1 VTRVCA
7 TTADTFIGPLPLAA
21 YGTSFA
27 AAASGTRRRTWGNDD
42 KNVGRPAVTG
52 RGRGHTLLH
61 VDRVIE
67 GTAPA
72 PVQPRRRVSGP
83 VVAGVLIAALG
94 LGIAIG
100 VIALKVRQHDNAAF
114 IRPTG
119 IPSVVPTKTADLMQL
134 SPVPHVAASNFTLT
148 DQAGHSMS
156 MASLHGKVVVMEFM
170 DPHCTDICP
179 IVSQEFIEAYRDL
192 SPAAR
197 SRVVFLAVNVN
208 EYHTKVSEMAAFTN
222 EQHLN
227 TVPTWHFLTGAVPEL
242 KSIWHAYGIEVEAPS
257 PNADVI
263 HSSFM
268 FFIDPQ
274 GKERYLAD
282 PMVDHTK
289 SGASYLPLSQQT
301 AWGRG
306 IAMMANQLAR

>member
-1 VTRVCA
+1 MMTRMSGRPGA
-7 TTADTFIGPLPLAA
+7 TL
-21 YGTSFA
+21 
-27 AAASGTRRRTWGNDD
+27 RRRGI
-42 KNVGRPAVTG
+42 
-52 RGRGHTLLH
+52 TLLH
-61 VDRVIE
+61 VDRVME
-67 GTAPA
+67 DTAAA
-72 PVQPRRRVSGP
+72 PVQPRRRVPGV
-83 VVAGVLIAALG
+83 VVAGILIAALG

-100 VIALKVRQHDNAAF
+100 VVALNVRRHHNADV
-114 IRPTG
+114 IRPSG
-119 IPSVVPTKTADLMQL
+119 IPAIVPTKTADLMQL
-134 SPVPHVAASNFTLT
+134 SPVPHVAASDFTLT

-208 EYHTKVSEMAAFTN
+208 EYHTKVSEMAAFTS

-257 PNADVI
+257 PSADVI

-268 FFIDPQ
+268 FFINPQ
-274 GKERYLAD
+274 GRETYLAD

-289 SGASYLPLSQQT
+289 SGASFLPIGQQT
-301 AWGRG
+301 AWGHG
-306 IAMMANQLAR
+306 IAMVANQLAR

>member
-1 VTRVCA
+1 
-7 TTADTFIGPLPLAA
+7 
-21 YGTSFA
+21 
-27 AAASGTRRRTWGNDD
+27 
-42 KNVGRPAVTG
+42 
-52 RGRGHTLLH
+52 
-61 VDRVIE
+61 VDGAIDS
-67 GTAPA
+67 TAPV
-72 PVQPRRRVSGP
+72 PGQPRRRTSG
-83 VVAGVLIAALG
+83 VVIAGILVAALG
-94 LGIAIG
+94 LGVAIG
-100 VIALKVRQHDNAAF
+100 LVAFKVRQHDNAAL

-119 IPSVVPTKTADLMQL
+119 IPSIVPTQTADLMQL

-148 DQAGHSMS
+148 DQAGHAMS
-156 MASLHGKVVVMEFM
+156 MASLQGKVVVMEFM

-192 SPAAR
+192 TPAAR
-197 SRVVFLAVNVN
+197 ARVVFLAVNVN
-208 EYHTKVSEMAAFTN
+208 EYHTKVSEMAAFTD

-227 TVPTWHFLTGAVPEL
+227 AVPTWHFLTGPVPAL
-242 KSIWHAYGIEVEAPS
+242 KSIWHAYGEEVEDPG

-301 AWGRG
+301 AWGHG
-306 IAMMANQLAR
+306 IAMVANQLAR

>member
-1 VTRVCA
+1 MSAGPVT
-7 TTADTFIGPLPLAA
+7 PP
-21 YGTSFA
+21 
-27 AAASGTRRRTWGNDD
+27 RRTGI
-42 KNVGRPAVTG
+42 
-52 RGRGHTLLH
+52 TLLH
-61 VDRVIE
+61 VDRVLE
-67 GTAPA
+67 DTAPT
-72 PVQPRRRVSGP
+72 PVQPRRRVPG
-83 VVAGVLIAALG
+83 VLVAGILVAALG
-94 LGIAIG
+94 LGIGIG
-100 VIALKVRQHDNAAF
+100 VVALKVRQHDNANV
-114 IRPTG
+114 IRPSG
-119 IPSVVPTKTADLMQL
+119 IPAIVPTRTADLMQL

-148 DQAGHSMS
+148 DQGGHSMS
-156 MASLHGKVVVMEFM
+156 MAALKGKAVVMEFM

-192 SPAAR
+192 TPAAR
-197 SRVVFLAVNVN
+197 ARVVFLAVNVN
-208 EYHTKVSEMAAFTN
+208 EYHTKVSEMAAFTD

-227 TVPTWHFLTGAVPEL
+227 TVPTWHFLTGTVPEL
-242 KSIWHAYGIEVEAPS
+242 KSIWHAYGVEVEAPN

-289 SGASYLPLSQQT
+289 SGTSYLPASQQI

-306 IAMMANQLAR
+306 IAALANRLAG